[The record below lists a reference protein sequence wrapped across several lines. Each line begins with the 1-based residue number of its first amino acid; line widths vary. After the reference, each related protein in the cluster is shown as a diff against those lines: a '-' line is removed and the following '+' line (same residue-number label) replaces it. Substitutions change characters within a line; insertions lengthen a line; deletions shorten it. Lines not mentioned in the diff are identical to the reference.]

1 MFRFIHAA
9 DLHLDSPL
17 KGLSERQGAPVEE
30 LRGASRKALDRL
42 VEIAISENAHF
53 VLLSGDI
60 YDQDWKDYSTG
71 LYFRS
76 KMAQLDA
83 AGIPVYLISGN
94 HDAASV
100 ITRKLTLSANVTT
113 FPSRSAETHQVPG
126 LPVSIHGMS
135 FPNRAVPDNLLPKY
149 PAPVAGCFNIGML
162 HTSLAGATGHDT
174 YAPCSVEELIAKG
187 YDYWALGHVHQPAVI
202 NQSPWIV
209 YPGNI
214 QGRHVR
220 ETGARGCYL
229 VSVDDDTRQVTECRW
244 TDLDVARWAIVD
256 IDLTGKDSTEE
267 MEALVR
273 QGFADAVDH
282 AADRL
287 LAARVILR
295 GNTRLHS
302 TLLARAE
309 HFEAE
314 IEGWSQDFGAGRVWI
329 EQVRILTKPLVD
341 LTELSRQDPLA
352 REVVEGLGELADH
365 PGQFPPEIEAMLN
378 HLPSDLS
385 QPLKDSW
392 SGAGWEDLADETS
405 QIILD
410 RLTGK
415 GGKP

>member
-17 KGLSERQGAPVEE
+17 RGLSERQDAPVEE

-42 VEIAISENAHF
+42 VEVAISENVNF
-53 VLLSGDI
+53 VLLSGDL

-71 LYFRS
+71 LFFRS
-76 KMAQLDA
+76 KMAKLNESD
-83 AGIPVYLISGN
+83 IPVYLISGN

-100 ITRKLTLSANVTT
+100 ITRKLTLPSNVTT
-113 FPSRSAETHQVPG
+113 FPSRSAETYRVLG
-126 LPVSIHGMS
+126 LPVAIHGMS
-135 FPNRAVPDNLLPKY
+135 FPNRAVPENLLPRY
-149 PAPVAGCFNIGML
+149 PSPMTDCFNIGML

-174 YAPCSVEELIAKG
+174 YAPCSVEDLIAKG
-187 YDYWALGHVHQPAVI
+187 YNYWALGHVHQPAI
-202 NQSPWIV
+202 ISQSPWIV

-229 VSVDDDTRQVTECRW
+229 VTVDDDILQVAECRW
-244 TDLDVARWAIVD
+244 IDLDVARWAIVD
-256 IDLTGKDSTEE
+256 IDLTGMESTEQ
-267 MEALVR
+267 METSVK
-273 QGFADAVDH
+273 QGFAEAVDH

-295 GNTRLHS
+295 GSTRLHA

-309 HFEAE
+309 HFDAE

-329 EQVRILTKPLVD
+329 EQIRFLTKPLID
-341 LTELSRQDPLA
+341 LTELSQQDALV
-352 REVVEGLGELADH
+352 REVVEGLGGLAEN
-365 PGQFPPEIEAMLN
+365 PVQFPLEIEAMLN
-378 HLPSDLS
+378 HLPNNLS
-385 QPLKDSW
+385 QPLRSSW
-392 SGAGWEDLADETS
+392 SGDGWQILADETS

-415 GGKP
+415 EGKP

>member
-17 KGLSERQGAPVEE
+17 RGLSERQGAPVEE

-42 VEIAISENAHF
+42 VEVSISENVHF

-60 YDQDWKDYSTG
+60 YDQEWKDYSTG

-100 ITRKLTLSANVTT
+100 ITRKLTLPGKVTT
-113 FPSRSAETHQVPG
+113 FPSRFAETHLVPG
-126 LPVSIHGMS
+126 LPVAIHGMS
-135 FPNRAVPDNLLPKY
+135 FPNRAVPDNLLPRY
-149 PAPVAGCFNIGML
+149 PARVAGCFNIGLL
-162 HTSLAGATGHDT
+162 HTSLAGAAGHDT
-174 YAPCSVEELIAKG
+174 YAPCSVEELVAKG
-187 YDYWALGHVHQPAVI
+187 YDYWALGHVHQPAI
-202 NQSPWIV
+202 LSRSPWIV

-229 VSVDDDTRQVTECRW
+229 VTVDDDTRQVAECRW

-256 IDLTGKDSTEE
+256 IDLTGMESTEE
-267 MEALVR
+267 MEIAVR
-273 QGFADAVDH
+273 QGFADAVDQ

-295 GNTRLHS
+295 GSTPLHGS
-302 TLLARAE
+302 LLARAE

-329 EQVRILTKPLVD
+329 EQVRFLTKPLVD
-341 LTELSRQDPLA
+341 LTELSLQDALV
-352 REVVEGLGELADH
+352 REVVEGLGELAEN

-378 HLPSDLS
+378 HLPNDLS

-392 SGAGWEDLADETS
+392 SGDGWESLADETS